1 MFFQRPDGIVRGGPV
16 RLDQY
21 GGDGGSQHDRQ
32 RREIN
37 PDFDRSFVGEVFEP
51 PVDDAVSY
59 RYGDNETRQYDAHVN
74 FVEHPEDLADS
85 RAVDLPN
92 PDLFATVLGFEQH
105 EAEYPYDRD
114 QDRQQA
120 EQGE

>member
-1 MFFQRPDGIVRGGPV
+1 MFFQRLDGIVRGGPV

-51 PVDDAVSY
+51 PVDDA
-59 RYGDNETRQYDAHVN
+59 VN

>member
-74 FVEHPEDLADS
+74 FVDHPEDLADS
-85 RAVDLPN
+85 RAVGIFSAPIFRERMLVVRLYASNRLPYR
-92 PDLFATVLGFEQH
+92 LFIGR
-105 EAEYPYDRD
+105 RD
-114 QDRQQA
+114 KR
-120 EQGE
+120 

>member
-59 RYGDNETRQYDAHVN
+59 RYGQYDAHVN

>member
-59 RYGDNETRQYDAHVN
+59 RYGDNETGQYDPDISAVKYS
-74 FVEHPEDLADS
+74 EDFADG
-85 RAVDLPN
+85 RAVDF
-92 PDLFATVLGFEQH
+92 PDADLLTPVLCFEQH
-105 EAEYPYDRD
+105 ETEYADDRD
-114 QDRQQA
+114 QHRQ
-120 EQGE
+120 

>member
-1 MFFQRPDGIVRGGPV
+1 MFFQRLDGIVRGGPV